1 MKLNRLFI
9 GLSIAAAASIPAAA
23 DNCQIHLMVA
33 DAASGEDVPAAVA
46 DQLATRLGRAITTNG
61 VTADTGYGQ
70 FFVAGKFNHIQSD
83 VLPGPPTQHSLYTT
97 LTLYIGD
104 INTKKTFASTSLDLR
119 GVGTSEQRAY
129 INALSQLNARN
140 ANIQNFIEKG
150 KEKIIAYFDANY
162 PQILAK
168 ARQAASMRNYD
179 EALYHSTQIPEC
191 CRGYNEA
198 SKLTIQIYR
207 ELIDFDGQKLLQ
219 AARAAWNAN
228 PNADGAAE
236 AYSYLVQI
244 DPASSAYDGAV
255 KLEKE
260 IAAVIKDDKKF
271 ETRDK
276 YRDAVETERRMIEA
290 ARAVGVAWGQGQQ
303 PTTYNVNWLY

>member
-1 MKLNRLFI
+1 M
-9 GLSIAAAASIPAAA
+9 SAMASVPAAAA

-33 DAASGEDVPAAVA
+33 DASSGEDVPAAVA

-61 VTADTGYGQ
+61 VTADTGFGQ

-83 VLPGPPTQHSLYTT
+83 VLPGPPMQHSLYTT

-104 INTKKTFASTSLDLR
+104 INTRKTFATTSIDLR

-129 INALSQLNARN
+129 INALGQLNAKN

-150 KEKIIAYFDANY
+150 KQKIVAYFDANY

-198 SKLTIQIYR
+198 TNLTIQIYR

-219 AARAAWNAN
+219 AARAAWNAQ
-228 PNADGAAE
+228 PDAEGARE
-236 AYSYLVQI
+236 AYYYLAQI
-244 DPASSAYDGAV
+244 DPSSSAYEGAL

-260 IAAVIKDDKKF
+260 ISAVVKDDKKF

-276 YRDAVETERRMIEA
+276 YRDAVETERRYIEA
-290 ARAVGVAWGQGQQ
+290 ARAVGVAYGQHQQ
-303 PTTYNVNWLY
+303 PTTYHINWLY